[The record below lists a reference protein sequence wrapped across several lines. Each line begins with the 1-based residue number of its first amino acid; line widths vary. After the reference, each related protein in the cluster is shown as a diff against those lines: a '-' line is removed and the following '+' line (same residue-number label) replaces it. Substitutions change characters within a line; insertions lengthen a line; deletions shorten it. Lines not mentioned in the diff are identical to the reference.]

1 MSQQMKYM
9 HCKSIIL
16 DDDGGQSWHK
26 ILHQFLLAFRHR
38 HGPCYLM
45 YIREQSMTQQRNHNM
60 RIESWNWSFTL
71 TSTYHWFAL
80 EQTQEHHRYT
90 VYLSRQESCPTP
102 SSPLKNVKRSC
113 QPLVQVYFPYTFQN
127 FETSQFKAWYIN
139 LVIPISTEF
148 QNNTE
153 TEPKPQIQYRPITR
167 NNTFSYHQKSQCLI
181 KISTSV
187 RLTWSAILTAVLPGA
202 TRSLSGMF
210 TLAGA
215 ICHTEPAGFL
225 AIHLYVP
232 VWVIRAF
239 SITSLE
245 RPARLSGLQQE
256 GMWTTFPQCDSHLE
270 FPEIL
275 CQSIICYN
283 CLNSRVQN

>member
-16 DDDGGQSWHK
+16 DDGWQSWHK

-90 VYLSRQESCPTP
+90 VYISRQESCPTP
-102 SSPLKNVKRSC
+102 SSPLKNEKRSF

-187 RLTWSAILTAVLPGA
+187 RLTWSAILSAVLPGA
-202 TRSLSGMF
+202 TRSLSRSEEHTSELQSLTNLVCRLLLEKKKKKKEQTSIQHTKYMF
-210 TLAGA
+210 
-215 ICHTEPAGFL
+215 
-225 AIHLYVP
+225 Y
-232 VWVIRAF
+232 IRF
-239 SITSLE
+239 YYLE
-245 RPARLSGLQQE
+245 
-256 GMWTTFPQCDSHLE
+256 
-270 FPEIL
+270 
-275 CQSIICYN
+275 IIY
-283 CLNSRVQN
+283 LH